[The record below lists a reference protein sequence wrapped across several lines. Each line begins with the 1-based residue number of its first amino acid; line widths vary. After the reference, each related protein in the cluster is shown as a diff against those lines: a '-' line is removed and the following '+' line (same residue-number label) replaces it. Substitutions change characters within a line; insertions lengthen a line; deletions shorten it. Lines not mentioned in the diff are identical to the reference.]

1 MLLAQAL
8 KFLAIPFVLSTIWFG
23 FKKYESSYYGS
34 EDYTGNGTAH

>member
-8 KFLAIPFVLSTIWFG
+8 KFLAIPFFLCTIWFE
-23 FKKYESSYYGS
+23 FKKYETFYYGS